1 MKLLYALA
9 IVALI
14 MAVAVRPNVE
24 EQAEEQIHHSELMC
38 DSAAMVLEDIR
49 KVNDSLLIDK
59 YFYNDAQK

>member
-14 MAVAVRPNVE
+14 MAVAVRPDIEEQVE
-24 EQAEEQIHHSELMC
+24 EQLHHSEMMC

-49 KVNDSLLIDK
+49 KVNDSLLVNK
-59 YFYNDAQK
+59 YFYNDGQK

>member
-24 EQAEEQIHHSELMC
+24 EQAEEQIHHSEIMC

-49 KVNDSLLIDK
+49 KVNDSLLVNK
-59 YFYNDAQK
+59 YFYNDGQK

>member
-9 IVALI
+9 IVALV

-24 EQAEEQIHHSELMC
+24 EQAEEQLHHSEIMC
-38 DSAAMVLEDIR
+38 DSAAMVLESMR

-59 YFYNDAQK
+59 YFYNNGQK